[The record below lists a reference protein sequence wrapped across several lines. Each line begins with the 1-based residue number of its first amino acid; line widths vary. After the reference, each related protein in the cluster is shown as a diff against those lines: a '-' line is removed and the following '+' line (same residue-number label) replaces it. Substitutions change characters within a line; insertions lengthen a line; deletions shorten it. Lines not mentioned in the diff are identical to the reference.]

1 MKKFNTHLLL
11 FLLLLASFTLIS
23 CSSDD
28 DGPELPTDSGISE
41 KIFVAGIVNGAA
53 VVWNNGNTIYLTD
66 GSKDANAYDV
76 IKDNGKLYVVGFERN
91 SSAVDIAKYW
101 IDGVSYSLTNG
112 VNDAEALKIQKHGND
127 IYILVREVLVG
138 YKRTIIFK
146 NGIEFFTTPSDF
158 SFTPIDFAF
167 KGSDIYI
174 LGVDQFGNK
183 SYLKVTNNSFDKFD
197 LIDFKFATGIKFSG
211 NDRYIYGDKDGS
223 PRYMINNTIQDIE
236 DDPSAYSYLYSMIIE
251 SGKIYATGT
260 TKKDDLQSQAAVWAN
275 NQVTILTD
283 GLNNAIGFDI
293 DRWQNKTYVV
303 GYIGSDLEYMAML
316 WKDGE
321 SFVLAN
327 FGIANSIF
335 IDK

>member
-11 FLLLLASFTLIS
+11 LLLFFASFTLIS

-66 GSKDANAYDV
+66 GSKDAFAKDV
-76 IKDNGKLYVVGFERN
+76 IKDNGKLYVVGSERN
-91 SSAVDIAKYW
+91 SSNISIAKYW
-101 IDGVSYSLTNG
+101 VDGVPNSLTNG
-112 VNDAEALKIQKHGND
+112 VNDANALKIQKNGND
-127 IYILVREVLVG
+127 IYILVREYG
-138 YKRTIIFK
+138 RTIIFK
-146 NGIEFFTTPSDF
+146 NGVEFFTTPSDMF
-158 SFTPIDFAF
+158 FDPVDFAF
-167 KGSDIYI
+167 NGSDIYI
-174 LGVDQFGNK
+174 LGVDQFGNY
-183 SYLKVTNNSFDKFD
+183 SYLKVTNNSFDNFD

-211 NDRYIYGDKDGS
+211 NDMYIYGSKNGS

-236 DDPSAYSYLYSMIIE
+236 DDPSAHSYLKSMVIE
-251 SGKIYATGT
+251 SGKIYATGE
-260 TKKDDLQSQAAVWAN
+260 TKKDGLEYQAAVWAN

-283 GLNNAIGFDI
+283 GLKNAYGYDI